1 MLFNMLFSWIS
12 GDKFGS
18 IYSSLCAGMA
28 SSESAWKNILWWTF
42 LLLCMVIPYLL
53 GSINTSIILSK
64 VFYHDDIRNHG
75 SGNAGATNAL
85 RTYGKKFGALTFL
98 GDFFKA
104 VIATLIGSL
113 LLSGT
118 LGGAIAGLFVMIGHM
133 FPIFYDFKGGK
144 GVACAAAVVL
154 FLEPISFLIL
164 FTFFVIIVL
173 GTRYVSLGSCMG
185 IALFPVIATM
195 IEKLYVAFT
204 GQGLGAVPVAGVIM
218 AVLVVYM
225 HRANIKR
232 LLNGTESKLSLGKK
246 KDDGE
251 KKNSP
256 KTKEEKLE
264 AKREETRAFRENREK
279 EAEEYSDDKF
289 VECECGRL
297 IPKSRKACAY
307 CGKKNPEMTDK
318 K

>member
-1 MLFNMLFSWIS
+1 MLFDMLFSWIS
-12 GDKFGS
+12 RGRFGNL
-18 IYSSLCAGMA
+18 YSAIGARLGILGTSGGTVLFVAFIALCIA
-28 SSESAWKNILWWTF
+28 
-42 LLLCMVIPYLL
+42 IPYLL

-64 VFYHDDIRNHG
+64 AIYHDDIRSHG

-104 VIATLIGSL
+104 VIATFIGSL

-118 LGGAIAGLFVMIGHM
+118 FGGAIAGLFVMVGHM
-133 FPIFYDFKGGK
+133 FPIYYNFKGGK

-164 FTFFVIIVL
+164 FTFFVIIVI
-173 GTRYVSLGSCMG
+173 GTKYVSFGSCMA
-185 IALFPVIATM
+185 IALFPVIASM
-195 IEKLYVAFT
+195 IQKLYIVFT
-204 GQGLGAVPVAGVIM
+204 GQGLGAVPVVGVIM
-218 AVLVVYM
+218 AALVIYM

-232 LLNGTESKLSLGKK
+232 LLNGTESKLSFGKK
-246 KDDGE
+246 KEEGKE
-251 KKNSP
+251 KP
-256 KTKEEKLE
+256 HTKEEKLE
-264 AKREETRAFRENREK
+264 AKREETRAFREKREK
-279 EAEEYSDDKF
+279 EAKEYSDDKF
-289 VECECGRL
+289 CECECGRL

-307 CGKKNPEMTDK
+307 CGKKNPSYTDK

>member
-1 MLFNMLFSWIS
+1 MLFDMLFSGISQGNFGSLYASLCVKLGIS
-12 GDKFGS
+12 GTQWGGA
-18 IYSSLCAGMA
+18 LLGV
-28 SSESAWKNILWWTF
+28 F
-42 LLLCMVIPYLL
+42 LLLCMVVPYLL

-64 VFYHDDIRNHG
+64 ALYHDDIRNHG

-104 VIATLIGSL
+104 VIATLFGSL

-133 FPIFYDFKGGK
+133 FPIFYNFKGGK

-164 FTFFVIIVL
+164 FVFFMIIVL
-173 GTRYVSLGSCMG
+173 GTKYVSLGSCMS
-185 IALFPVIATM
+185 IALFPVIASM
-195 IEKLYVAFT
+195 IQNLYVAFFSQT
-204 GQGLGAVPVAGVIM
+204 LGAIPVVGVLM
-218 AVLVVYM
+218 AVLVIYM

-232 LLNGTESKLSLGKK
+232 LLNGTESKLSLGGKKDEVKK
-246 KDDGE
+246 KPE
-251 KKNSP
+251 
-256 KTKEEKLE
+256 TKEEKLE
-264 AKREETRAFRENREK
+264 AKRDETRAFRKNREK
-279 EAEEYSDDKF
+279 ETEEYSDDKF
-289 VECECGRL
+289 VECQCGRL
-297 IPKSRKACAY
+297 IPRSRKACAY
-307 CGKKNPEMTDK
+307 CGKKNPSYTDK

>member
-1 MLFNMLFSWIS
+1 MLFDMLFSWIS
-12 GDKFGS
+12 GGSFGS
-18 IYSSLCAGMA
+18 IYSSLCSKFGIHGTTAG
-28 SSESAWKNILWWTF
+28 TV
-42 LLLCMVIPYLL
+42 LLVACIALCIVIPYLL
-53 GSINTSIILSK
+53 GSINTGIILSK
-64 VFYHDDIRNHG
+64 VMYHDDIRNHG

-98 GDFFKA
+98 GDFLKS

-133 FPIFYDFKGGK
+133 FPIYYNFKGGK

-164 FTFFVIIVL
+164 MTFFVVIVL
-173 GTRYVSLGSCMG
+173 GTKYVSLGSCMA
-185 IALFPVIATM
+185 IALFPVIASM
-195 IEKLYVAFT
+195 IQNLYVAFT
-204 GQGLGAVPVAGVIM
+204 GQGLGAIPVVGVLM

-246 KDDGE
+246 KGDGD
-251 KKNSP
+251 KKKP
-256 KTKEEKLE
+256 ETKEEKLE
-264 AKREETRAFRENREK
+264 AKREQTRAFRENREK
-279 EAEEYSDDKF
+279 EAEEYSDDRFTK
-289 VECECGRL
+289 CECGRL
-297 IPKSRKACAY
+297 IPKSRKKCAY
-307 CGKKNPEMTDK
+307 CGKENPEYTEK
-318 K
+318 R

>member
-12 GDKFGS
+12 GGKFGGVYYALVKNPAIGES
-18 IYSSLCAGMA
+18 ALKDILLGVCILLCA
-28 SSESAWKNILWWTF
+28 
-42 LLLCMVIPYLL
+42 VIPYLL

-64 VFYHDDIRNHG
+64 AIYHDDIRRHG

-113 LLSGT
+113 LLTGS

-133 FPIFYDFKGGK
+133 FPIYYGFKGGK

-164 FTFFVIIVL
+164 FVFFAVIVI
-173 GTRYVSLGSCMG
+173 GTKYVSLGSCMSV
-185 IALFPVIATM
+185 ALFPVIASM
-195 IEKLYVAFT
+195 IEKLYIAFT
-204 GQGLGAVPVAGVIM
+204 GQKLGAIPLVGVIM
-218 AVLVVYM
+218 AVLVIYM

-232 LLNGTESKLSLGKK
+232 LLNGTESKLNLGKK
-246 KDDGE
+246 KVDDE
-251 KKNSP
+251 KKDP

-264 AKREETRAFRENREK
+264 AKREETRAFRENRK
-279 EAEEYSDDKF
+279 KDAEALSDDKF
-289 VECECGRL
+289 CQCECGRL
-297 IPKSRKACAY
+297 IPISRKVCAY
-307 CGKKNPEMTDK
+307 CGKKNSKYSDK

>member
-12 GDKFGS
+12 GGKFGS
-18 IYSSLCAGMA
+18 LYNVLSSNPAIADTVWEGIIF
-28 SSESAWKNILWWTF
+28 WGFIV
-42 LLLCMVIPYLL
+42 LCMIIPYLL
-53 GSINTSIILSK
+53 GSINTGIILSK
-64 VFYHDDIRNHG
+64 AMYHDDIRNHG

-118 LGGAIAGLFVMIGHM
+118 LGGAIAGLFVIVGHM
-133 FPIFYDFKGGK
+133 FPIYYKFKGGK

-164 FTFFVIIVL
+164 FAFFAIIVI

-195 IEKLYVAFT
+195 IEKLYLAFT
-204 GQGLGAVPVAGVIM
+204 GQGLGAVPVVGVLI

-232 LLNGTESKLSLGKK
+232 LLAGNESKISFSKKEKSEDNPEEK
-246 KDDGE
+246 KD
-251 KKNSP
+251 
-256 KTKEEKLE
+256 KLE
-264 AKREETRAFRENREK
+264 EQREKTRAFREKR
-279 EAEEYSDDKF
+279 EAEAVEYSDEKF
-289 VECECGRL
+289 VNCSCGRL
-297 IPKSRKACAY
+297 IPKGRKECAY
-307 CGKKNPEMTDK
+307 CGKKNPEYTDGK
-318 K
+318 